1 VEDDYFCPTCGNYA
15 QKEPGKCPQC
25 GSMLESLVGVSR
37 ENGDYVDDDLLGGL
51 YSNAETSLKGAE
63 DFVEDY

>member
-25 GSMLESLVGVSR
+25 GSILEALVGVSR
-37 ENGDYVDDDLLGGL
+37 ENGDYVDDDLLGGFCRRL
-51 YSNAETSLKGAE
+51 LIFLTLPH
-63 DFVEDY
+63 VR